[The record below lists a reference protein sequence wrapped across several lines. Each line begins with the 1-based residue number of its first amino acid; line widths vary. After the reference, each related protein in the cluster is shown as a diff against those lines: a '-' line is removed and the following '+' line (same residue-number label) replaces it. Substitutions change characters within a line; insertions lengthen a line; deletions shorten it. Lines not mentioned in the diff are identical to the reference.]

1 MSAELKCARC
11 GARIT
16 LAGLEPGA
24 TVQCLRCGA
33 LNTVPGGTTSPR
45 RAPPG
50 EAGSPRPPGYFGPRT
65 LGTFV
70 EDTFRTYAAD
80 FLRLF
85 AISVIPQAVMFVLV
99 LVFGALSGLSAAAAG
114 EFAPTFLI
122 ALIPMILAMVAVVIA
137 LSVLTRAALIHAVC
151 HLYVA
156 RSADI
161 GKAFKFAWGK
171 LLRLI
176 GVYAVVIVILIVP
189 VAAGVGISVGLG
201 TIPGGGMLAAL
212 AWFLFVCV
220 FTYLLIRF
228 VFVEYAVMLENSGV
242 VDALGRSAD
251 LVRGH
256 WWRIFGTVLLMG
268 FMISIASLAV
278 AFPLSFILGPIGS
291 LAFQALAMPVM
302 VIVTTLLYLDIRVRK
317 GGYGLEDL
325 ARALGIEG

>member
-1 MSAELKCARC
+1 L
-11 GARIT
+11 
-16 LAGLEPGA
+16 
-24 TVQCLRCGA
+24 
-33 LNTVPGGTTSPR
+33 
-45 RAPPG
+45 
-50 EAGSPRPPGYFGPRT
+50 GPRT

-151 HLYVA
+151 HLYVV

-201 TIPGGGMLAAL
+201 TIPGAGMLAAL
-212 AWFLFVCV
+212 AWFFFVCV

-251 LVRGH
+251 LVRDH

-268 FMISIASLAV
+268 FMISIASLVV

-291 LAFQALAMPVM
+291 LALQALTMPVM

-317 GGYGLEDL
+317 GGYSLEDL